1 MVGRALLGIL
11 IFGLLA
17 APLFINQFAN
27 FVLSRMAIYAV
38 VALGLN
44 LLTGYSGQISLGH
57 GAFFAIGAYGAA
69 IVANRLGLPWPV
81 CILVGG
87 LAAGVAG
94 YLLGWPSLRL
104 TGPYLAIA
112 TLALAIAVPQAL
124 LKFEGLTG
132 GVQGL
137 KVAQPRP
144 PAGLAQD
151 QWLAY
156 ICLITAIVMV
166 WLTVN
171 LVRGRIGRAFIAVR
185 DSEIAAQ
192 AVGVSLPRF
201 KTLAFAVS
209 AFYTGLAGGLLAYL
223 LGYIAPDAFTLV
235 VSIEFL
241 TMVVI
246 GGLASVAGSVVGAVV
261 IVVLPLMASNL
272 TDYLAGLLNL
282 VGLSAVGATT
292 RGLIWAIY
300 GVILILVM
308 VFLPGGLV
316 SLYDKIKGFRARLRK
331 AEPVVKGLA
340 AGSAEAEAKGG
351 GNRPGMG

>member
-1 MVGRALLGIL
+1 MLGRLLLALLVVAV
-11 IFGLLA
+11 LA
-17 APLFINQFAN
+17 APLFVNQFAN
-27 FVLSRMAIYAV
+27 FVLSRMAIYTV

-57 GAFFAIGAYGAA
+57 GAFFAIGAYGTA
-69 IVANRLGLPWPV
+69 IVATRLGLPWPV

-87 LAAGVAG
+87 LAAGIAG

-137 KVAQPRP
+137 KLPQPRP
-144 PAGLAQD
+144 PAGLGLAQD

-156 ICLITAIVMV
+156 ICVVTAILMV
-166 WLTVN
+166 WLTLN
-171 LVRGRIGRAFIAVR
+171 LVRGRVGRAFIALR

-246 GGLASVAGSVVGAVV
+246 GGLASVGGSVIGAVIIV
-261 IVVLPLMASNL
+261 ILPLVSSNL

-316 SLYDKIKGFRARLRK
+316 SLYYK
-331 AEPVVKGLA
+331 VKGRWVGK
-340 AGSAEAEAKGG
+340 AGPAPKGGEAEGG
-351 GNRPGMG
+351 SR

>member
-1 MVGRALLGIL
+1 MVGRLIL
-11 IFGLLA
+11 IVLVVGLMV

-27 FVLSRMAIYAV
+27 FVLSRMAVYTV

-57 GAFFAIGAYGAA
+57 GAFFAIGAYGTA
-69 IVANRLGLPWPV
+69 IVANRFGLPWPA
-81 CILVGG
+81 CILAGG
-87 LAAGVAG
+87 LAAGLAG

-104 TGPYLAIA
+104 SGPYLAIA

-132 GVQGL
+132 GVQGIKL
-137 KVAQPRP
+137 PQPRP
-144 PAGLAQD
+144 PAGLGLAQD

-156 ICLITAIVMV
+156 ICLVTAILMV

-171 LVRGRIGRAFIAVR
+171 LVRSRVGRAFIALR

-192 AVGVSLPRF
+192 SLGISPARF
-201 KTLAFAVS
+201 KTLAFAIS

-246 GGLASVAGSVVGAVV
+246 GGLASVAGSVIGAVV
-261 IVVLPLMASNL
+261 IVILPLVSSNL

-292 RGLIWAIY
+292 KGLIWAIY

-316 SLYDKIKGFRARLRK
+316 SLYHKITDLWTRVVKP
-331 AEPVVKGLA
+331 EPVLKGTSA
-340 AGSAEAEAKGG
+340 APPSTE
-351 GNRPGMG
+351 

>member
-1 MVGRALLGIL
+1 MVGRILLTVLVIC
-11 IFGLLA
+11 LLT

-27 FVLSRMAIYAV
+27 FVLSRMAIYTV

-69 IVANRLGLPWPV
+69 IVANRLGLPWPL
-81 CILVGG
+81 CILTGG
-87 LAAGVAG
+87 LAAGLAG

-112 TLALAIAVPQAL
+112 TLALAVAVPQAL
-124 LKFEGLTG
+124 LKFEDLTG

-137 KVAQPRP
+137 KLSQPQP
-144 PAGLAQD
+144 PLGLGLAQD

-156 ICLITAIVMV
+156 ICLVTAMIMV

-171 LVRGRIGRAFIAVR
+171 LVRSRIGRALIALR

-192 AVGVSLPRF
+192 AVGVSLARF
-201 KTLAFAVS
+201 KTLAFATS

-246 GGLASVAGSVVGAVV
+246 GGLASVAGSIIGAAI
-261 IVVLPLMASNL
+261 IVVLPLLSSNL
-272 TDYLAGLLNL
+272 TDYLARLLNL
-282 VGLSAVGATT
+282 VGLSAIGATT
-292 RGLIWAIY
+292 KGLIWAIY

-316 SLYDKIKGFRARLRK
+316 SLYHKAKNLWARTG
-331 AEPVVKGLA
+331 PVKRLGPET
-340 AGSAEAEAKGG
+340 GRGKGG
-351 GNRPGMG
+351 EIRPGPKT

>member
-1 MVGRALLGIL
+1 MLGRLLLGVLVVALLV
-11 IFGLLA
+11 
-17 APLFINQFAN
+17 APLFVNQFAN
-27 FVLSRMAIYAV
+27 FVLSRMAIYTV

-44 LLTGYSGQISLGH
+44 LLTGYSGQMSLGH
-57 GAFFAIGAYGAA
+57 GAFFAIGAYGTA
-69 IVANRLGLPWPV
+69 IVANRLGLPWPL

-87 LAAGVAG
+87 LVAGFAG

-104 TGPYLAIA
+104 SGPYLAIA

-137 KVAQPRP
+137 KLAQPRP
-144 PAGLAQD
+144 PAGLGLAQD

-156 ICLITAIVMV
+156 ICLVTAILMV
-166 WLTVN
+166 WVTVN
-171 LVRGRIGRAFIAVR
+171 LVRGRVERAFIALR

-246 GGLASVAGSVVGAVV
+246 GGLASVAGSVIGAVLIV
-261 IVVLPLMASNL
+261 ILPLVSSNL
-272 TDYLAGLLNL
+272 TDYLAALLNL

-308 VFLPGGLV
+308 VFLPGGLI
-316 SLYDKIKGFRARLRK
+316 SLYDKIAGFWAAKREGA
-331 AEPVVKGLA
+331 VKR
-340 AGSAEAEAKGG
+340 SAVPSPEVKGG
-351 GNRPGMG
+351 G